1 MGIPAPS
8 GIAATG
14 APAANDQANAVLTG
28 SIAAKGPTEPF
39 AFRGPMNLL
48 LWSDVVTT
56 LTTTAGSLTASV
68 ASATGLAIGN
78 AINSV
83 NLPNGATI
91 GNLVSTTVTLALPP
105 NATASQVLNGADA
118 NASFTGGLITWNAT
132 LQLETSFDGCA
143 TWLVCNIGLTGTLAQ
158 WTSGP
163 INLTFGQPEKQV
175 YYRFNCIAFTSGPIN
190 YRISQTGGA
199 AESLAIGPL
208 SGG

>member
-8 GIAATG
+8 GVAATG

-91 GNLVSTTVTLALPP
+91 GNLVGTTVTLALPP

-143 TWLVCNIGLTGTLAQ
+143 TWLRYSTRRARCVRHPTGRMDAPGKWIYPRTAA
-158 WTSGP
+158 GP
-163 INLTFGQPEKQV
+163 DRSTFRRSNPCGIPTECL
-175 YYRFNCIAFTSGPIN
+175 F
-190 YRISQTGGA
+190 
-199 AESLAIGPL
+199 
-208 SGG
+208 